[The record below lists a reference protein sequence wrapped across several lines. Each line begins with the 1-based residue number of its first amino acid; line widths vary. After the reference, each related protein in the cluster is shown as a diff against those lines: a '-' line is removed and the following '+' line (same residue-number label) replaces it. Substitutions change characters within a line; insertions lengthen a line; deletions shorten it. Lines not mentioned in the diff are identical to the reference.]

1 MKLLTHLV
9 ECPSEILDFIV
20 NFSFLFPEDYD
31 NAVIIAL
38 ESSPNPLLGQLLV
51 KAVNEETSDRRLKFF
66 IDIAQRNGLYRELFY
81 ENDLHVLSHVVAR
94 ELINSETVEIRS
106 RCMDCISRLAEIGHC
121 DRMVRDAVENCDLD
135 ESSRSR
141 TLAIIMSRYSDS

>member
-51 KAVNEETSDRRLKFF
+51 KAVNEETS
-66 IDIAQRNGLYRELFY
+66 GM
-81 ENDLHVLSHVVAR
+81 LS
-94 ELINSETVEIRS
+94 IR
-106 RCMDCISRLAEIGHC
+106 CK
-121 DRMVRDAVENCDLD
+121 
-135 ESSRSR
+135 
-141 TLAIIMSRYSDS
+141 III